1 MSLVHAIRAAKAQRS
16 THNAKS
22 VPITL
27 AKSAAPIVEE
37 TKPKGGRPST
47 TGKKEKTK

>member
-1 MSLVHAIRAAKAQRS
+1 MSIVHAIRAAKARS
-16 THNAKS
+16 SKKP
-22 VPITL
+22 PITL